1 MGHATLRLRVACT
14 ATARPPISPQKGV
27 AVRGALSRTTGLTT
41 MPKLLL
47 ALISAGVAVLIVAFV
62 IAAFWL

>member
-1 MGHATLRLRVACT
+1 
-14 ATARPPISPQKGV
+14 
-27 AVRGALSRTTGLTT
+27 LTT

-47 ALISAGVAVLIVAFV
+47 ALIAAGVAVLIVAFV